1 MDGVRWLLRISLR
14 RYWVF
19 LAAIA
24 LSIGVT
30 RFHQTDQPTR
40 FRTNAVVEVSLI
52 HPWLQESDATGH
64 LSDLQHEIFNQMAFL
79 RMRQLGERTVE
90 ALDPADQAEFAGNEA
105 DAARILGSRLEV
117 KQGFHTNLL
126 YVSLIG
132 TEPERIARILN
143 VMLRT
148 LTAYNET
155 RLDGGIAHLVKERRA
170 RLEVVEEELG
180 TARCELEDFL
190 AAHPDVAFDDP
201 DFSVHRNAKAVRGEI
216 EAARVE
222 STLLVPLLQRLSLAR
237 TEEEL
242 RRVPIVAQDASLLE
256 LEQEEANLRARIEE
270 FASRGLGERHGIV
283 METVARVNRNRE
295 EQSRTI
301 ERLVETQIQKRDWL
315 EARVRSLEPLA
326 AEFDSRWTELSRV
339 IERHERLVQTARDRE
354 AVAVRQREL
363 VARLDDPRKLPHQPI
378 RVVSEADVP
387 VRALERSERNY
398 AFGVVVGFL
407 AALGLVVFLE
417 QLDDTIRTP
426 GCVEARLGCAF
437 LGSVPFLEGAD
448 DRERSTMVHQDAKS
462 FASEAF
468 RAIRTSIHRKFG
480 ELAEVAPRSS
490 WILLLTSA
498 GAAEG
503 KTTAIVNLAM
513 THAHTGSRV
522 LLVDADLRRP
532 TLHER
537 IGLYNEVG
545 LTSYLIGC
553 AGVEEVRQP
562 TSIRNLTLV
571 TSGPQAPNP
580 YELLASPRMETFL
593 AEARKSFDV
602 VLIDT
607 PPLLPVSDAVLL
619 SSRVDASILVASA
632 TRTRYVEASRSRD
645 LLLSR
650 ENAFLGVILNFT
662 HRRPRTDYLEEYYPS
677 YGYRYYRYERE
688 PEEVG

>member
-1 MDGVRWLLRISLR
+1 MEATVH
-14 RYWVF
+14 
-19 LAAIA
+19 A
-24 LSIGVT
+24 L
-30 RFHQTDQPTR
+30 H
-40 FRTNAVVEVSLI
+40 
-52 HPWLQESDATGH
+52 
-64 LSDLQHEIFNQMAFL
+64 
-79 RMRQLGERTVE
+79 
-90 ALDPADQAEFAGNEA
+90 
-105 DAARILGSRLEV
+105 
-117 KQGFHTNLL
+117 
-126 YVSLIG
+126 
-132 TEPERIARILN
+132 
-143 VMLRT
+143 
-148 LTAYNET
+148 LTA
-155 RLDGGIAHLVKERRA
+155 HRR
-170 RLEVVEEELG
+170 EVG
-180 TARCELEDFL
+180 
-190 AAHPDVAFDDP
+190 HGPKP
-201 DFSVHRNAKAVRGEI
+201 
-216 EAARVE
+216 
-222 STLLVPLLQRLSLAR
+222 
-237 TEEEL
+237 
-242 RRVPIVAQDASLLE
+242 
-256 LEQEEANLRARIEE
+256 EE
-270 FASRGLGERHGIV
+270 FAEVLV
-283 METVARVNRNRE
+283 VAVEAAELVAARAVVAVLDDGG
-295 EQSRTI
+295 
-301 ERLVETQIQKRDWL
+301 RLVEDPPPRPN
-315 EARVRSLEPLA
+315 RPRGP
-326 AEFDSRWTELSRV
+326 FDV
-339 IERHERLVQTARDRE
+339 
-354 AVAVRQREL
+354 
-363 VARLDDPRKLPHQPI
+363 
-378 RVVSEADVP
+378 
-387 VRALERSERNY
+387 
-398 AFGVVVGFL
+398 
-407 AALGLVVFLE
+407 
-417 QLDDTIRTP
+417 
-426 GCVEARLGCAF
+426 
-437 LGSVPFLEGAD
+437 
-448 DRERSTMVHQDAKS
+448 
-462 FASEAF
+462 
-468 RAIRTSIHRKFG
+468 
-480 ELAEVAPRSS
+480 LAEVAPRSS